1 MDSDTGKPK
10 KKTKQKQ
17 NGNAVNV
24 RWIATIS
31 ITSFLLSVLMSYT
44 SKRALESVGNI
55 IAFVILLVF
64 ISIGILFDIIGVAST
79 VATEKR
85 FHSMAARRV
94 NGAKQ
99 AIWIVRNAEKVGS
112 FCNDECC
119 YYYAADAGWN
129 RRALCHPVI
138 GYYGLCVVAD
148 NWRQGHW
155 QDIRDF
161 PQRGHRVSHRPCAVN
176 PAVEKIN
183 KMPQEQFRGILLE
196 FGVKRWKSRKRRC
209 DMVFWIGTI
218 CPRCWDH

>member
-55 IAFVILLVF
+55 IAFVSLLVF

-112 FCNDECC
+112 FCNDVVGDISGIISG
-119 YYYAADAGWN
+119 ATSA
-129 RRALCHPVI
+129 VI
-138 GYYGLCVVAD
+138 ITRLTQDGTDVRSVILSLVITGCVSSLTIGGKAI
-148 NWRQGHW
+148 GKTFAISHSE
-155 QDIRDF
+155 DIVF
-161 PQRGHRVSHRPCAVN
+161 LTGRVLS
-176 PAVEKIN
+176 
-183 KMPQEQFRGILLE
+183 ILP
-196 FGVKRWKSRKRRC
+196 WKK
-209 DMVFWIGTI
+209 
-218 CPRCWDH
+218 

>member
-55 IAFVILLVF
+55 SAFVILLVF

-112 FCNDECC
+112 FCNDVVGDISGIISG
-119 YYYAADAGWN
+119 ATSA
-129 RRALCHPVI
+129 VI
-138 GYYGLCVVAD
+138 ITRLTQDGTDVRSVILSLVITGCVSSLTIGGKAI
-148 NWRQGHW
+148 GKTFAISHSE
-155 QDIRDF
+155 DIVF
-161 PQRGHRVSHRPCAVN
+161 LTGRVLS
-176 PAVEKIN
+176 
-183 KMPQEQFRGILLE
+183 ILP
-196 FGVKRWKSRKRRC
+196 WKK
-209 DMVFWIGTI
+209 
-218 CPRCWDH
+218 

>member
-1 MDSDTGKPK
+1 MDSDTGTPK

-17 NGNAVNV
+17 NGKAVNV

-112 FCNDECC
+112 FCNDVVGDISGIISG
-119 YYYAADAGWN
+119 ATSA
-129 RRALCHPVI
+129 VI
-138 GYYGLCVVAD
+138 ITRLTQDGTDVRSVILSLIITGCVSSLTIGGKAI
-148 NWRQGHW
+148 GKTFAISHSE
-155 QDIRDF
+155 DIVF
-161 PQRGHRVSHRPCAVN
+161 LTGRVLS
-176 PAVEKIN
+176 
-183 KMPQEQFRGILLE
+183 ILP
-196 FGVKRWKSRKRRC
+196 WKK
-209 DMVFWIGTI
+209 
-218 CPRCWDH
+218 

>member
-31 ITSFLLSVLMSYT
+31 ITSFLLFVLMSYT

-112 FCNDECC
+112 FCNDVVGDISGIISG
-119 YYYAADAGWN
+119 ATSA
-129 RRALCHPVI
+129 VI
-138 GYYGLCVVAD
+138 ITRLTQDGTDVRSVILSLVITGCVSSLTIGGKAI
-148 NWRQGHW
+148 GKTFAISHSE
-155 QDIRDF
+155 DIVF
-161 PQRGHRVSHRPCAVN
+161 LTGRVLS
-176 PAVEKIN
+176 
-183 KMPQEQFRGILLE
+183 ILS
-196 FGVKRWKSRKRRC
+196 WKK
-209 DMVFWIGTI
+209 
-218 CPRCWDH
+218 

>member
-1 MDSDTGKPK
+1 MDSDTGKLK

-44 SKRALESVGNI
+44 SNRALESVGNI

-64 ISIGILFDIIGVAST
+64 ISIGILFDIIGVSST

-112 FCNDECC
+112 FCND
-119 YYYAADAGWN
+119 
-129 RRALCHPVI
+129 VI
-138 GYYGLCVVAD
+138 GDISGIISGATSAVIITRLTQDGTDVRSVILSLIITGCVSSLTIGGKAI
-148 NWRQGHW
+148 GKTFAISHSE
-155 QDIRDF
+155 DIVF
-161 PQRGHRVSHRPCAVN
+161 LTGRVLS
-176 PAVEKIN
+176 
-183 KMPQEQFRGILLE
+183 ILP
-196 FGVKRWKSRKRRC
+196 WKK
-209 DMVFWIGTI
+209 
-218 CPRCWDH
+218 